1 MRPRLTPTDNGLVAV
16 LRIIAAEVFDECRNL
31 TLELYIERLDD
42 VEPPA
47 TRLPG
52 YNPVDIGVVVHADA
66 DRRVGIREPPHIH
79 ISDTHHALR
88 SGSAEL
94 RDDVGPGGKEF
105 GTANFDY
112 VVITHFVLI
121 YNGEYINN

>member
-1 MRPRLTPTDNGLVAV
+1 MT
-16 LRIIAAEVFDECRNL
+16 
-31 TLELYIERLDD
+31 
-42 VEPPA
+42 
-47 TRLPG
+47 
-52 YNPVDIGVVVHADA
+52 PVDTDIVVHTDT

-88 SGSAEL
+88 SGFAEQ